1 MDVFDPNRREVSGP
15 YNAIRMEGNIKG
27 LTKVIYM
34 FMDVHL
40 DPTVQTECANVYSQD
55 FNRYLA
61 ESFHELNGAD
71 RMYDFF
77 LEIEPEWYK
86 VDPITRATA
95 VAEQGLAGP
104 RHIYIHQVLQL
115 LRSAV
120 NYDSIKDRVNPSEV
134 FQNVRLH
141 YLDIR
146 DALNPLTDDLYG
158 LPIQADTDGIYFP
171 QSIFQTLE
179 WCNKSATHLV
189 KLYRELKSNPNSRS
203 RAAKSLFGKQIHKV
217 LYSYK
222 NTHIQQVITTKL
234 DHYFKELNVLATMI
248 NQFIALLHSY
258 LLVADSVTMTFT
270 RDNLISAGMTP
281 EQFVSLFSEIMTA
294 RNMLK
299 EQVLY
304 VGIGITDCYLLR
316 RLLDKD
322 YVTNA
327 ITYTGGSH
335 TTNYI
340 IVLTQYFD
348 FKITHVSYSS
358 ISSIPKLNRAVRERL
373 AKGSIITD
381 LFVQSGR
388 AQCTDLTGFPNRF
401 L

>member
-1 MDVFDPNRREVSGP
+1 MDVFDPNRKEISGP
-15 YNAIRMEGNIKG
+15 YNVIRMEGKIEG
-27 LTKVIYM
+27 LTKVVYM

-40 DPTVQTECANVYSQD
+40 DSDVQTKCANIYSQD

-61 ESFHELNGAD
+61 EAFHELNGAD
-71 RMYDFF
+71 RVYDFF
-77 LEIEPEWYK
+77 LEIEPEWYR
-86 VDPITRATA
+86 VDPKARATTL
-95 VAEQGLAGP
+95 AEQGLAGP

-120 NYDSIKDRVNPSEV
+120 NYDSIKNRVGPSEV

-146 DALNPLTDDLYG
+146 DALNPITDDLYS
-158 LPIQADTDGIYFP
+158 LPIQADTDSIYFSP
-171 QSIFQTLE
+171 SIFPILE
-179 WCNKSATHLV
+179 FDAKSATALV
-189 KLYRELKSNPNSRS
+189 KLYSELKTNPMSRS
-203 RAAKSLFGKQIHKV
+203 KAAKSPFGKQIHKV

-222 NTHIQQVITTKL
+222 HPDVQRVITTKL
-234 DHYFKELNVLATMI
+234 DHYFSELDVLAGQI
-248 NQFIALLHSY
+248 NQFASLLRSY
-258 LLVADSVTMTFT
+258 LTVADSTTLTFT

-281 EQFVSLFSEIMTA
+281 EQFVSLFSEIMLA

-340 IVLTQYFD
+340 IVLAQYFD

-358 ISSIPKLNRAVRERL
+358 VSLPKLNRTIKDRL
-373 AKGSIITD
+373 AKGKIITD
-381 LFVQSGR
+381 LFVHSAR
-388 AQCTDLTGFPNRF
+388 AQCSDITGFPERF